1 MRIGHGYDV
10 HAFCEG
16 NHIMLCGVKV
26 PHNKGFKAHSD
37 GDIAL
42 HALTDAIL
50 GACALGDIGRHFPDT
65 DAAYKGIDSRVLLRR
80 VIDLVS
86 EKGFRVNNVDITIVA
101 EKPKL
106 ADFVDTMCETV
117 ASDLAIDRDR
127 VNVKATTSEKLGF
140 TGQEQGIAAHAVVTV
155 QEVQSD
161 NR

>member
-37 GDIAL
+37 GDVAL

-161 NR
+161 IR

>member
-1 MRIGHGYDV
+1 M
-10 HAFCEG
+10 
-16 NHIMLCGVKV
+16 
-26 PHNKGFKAHSD
+26 
-37 GDIAL
+37 
-42 HALTDAIL
+42 
-50 GACALGDIGRHFPDT
+50 
-65 DAAYKGIDSRVLLRR
+65 LLRR

>member
-16 NHIMLCGVKV
+16 DHIMLCGVRV
-26 PHNKGFKAHSD
+26 PHSKGFKAHSD
-37 GDIAL
+37 GDVAL

-65 DAAYKGIDSRVLLRR
+65 DDAYKGIDSRVLLRR
-80 VIDLVS
+80 VVDLIS
-86 EKGFRVNNVDITIVA
+86 EKGYRINNVDITIVA

-106 ADFVDTMCETV
+106 ATLVDSMCEVV
-117 ASDLAIDRDR
+117 AGDLSIARDR

-140 TGQEQGIAAHAVVTV
+140 VGQEQGIAAQSVVTV
-155 QEVQSD
+155 VEI
-161 NR
+161 

>member
-16 NHIMLCGVKV
+16 DHIMLCGVKV
-26 PHNKGFKAHSD
+26 SHNKGFKAHSD
-37 GDIAL
+37 GDVAL

-65 DAAYKGIDSRVLLRR
+65 DDAYKGIDSRVLLRR

-101 EKPKL
+101 EKPRL
-106 ADFVDTMCETV
+106 AGFMDTMRETV
-117 ASDLAIDRDR
+117 ATDLAIDQGR

-140 TGQEQGIAAHAVVTV
+140 TGQEQGIAAHSVVTV
-155 QEVQSD
+155 LEAQS
-161 NR
+161 